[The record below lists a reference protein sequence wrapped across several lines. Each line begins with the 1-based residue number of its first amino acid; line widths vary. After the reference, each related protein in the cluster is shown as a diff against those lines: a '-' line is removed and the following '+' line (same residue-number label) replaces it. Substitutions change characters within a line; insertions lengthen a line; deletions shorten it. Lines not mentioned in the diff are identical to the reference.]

1 MPLGFANKKRV
12 YIVINLLRP
21 KQTIGAIMALSYPLL
36 VGGLIAVVWWKEFRE
51 ERHRIKRN
59 KSLKKF
65 EKVLDI

>member
-1 MPLGFANKKRV
+1 
-12 YIVINLLRP
+12 VINLLRP